1 MSTGRFTMRGFA
13 SQGYRAAGR
22 ALADQGVTPVTRFA
36 RFVAGDVYQSGVR
49 SGDVY
54 QSGVV
59 TSAVYQSGVTQGQ
72 VQ

>member
-1 MSTGRFTMRGFA
+1 MSSGRYSMRGWA
-13 SQGYRAAGR
+13 SQGWRAAGK
-22 ALADQGVTPVTRFA
+22 ALADSGVTPATRFG

-59 TSAVYQSGVTQGQ
+59 RSAVYQSGVTQGQ